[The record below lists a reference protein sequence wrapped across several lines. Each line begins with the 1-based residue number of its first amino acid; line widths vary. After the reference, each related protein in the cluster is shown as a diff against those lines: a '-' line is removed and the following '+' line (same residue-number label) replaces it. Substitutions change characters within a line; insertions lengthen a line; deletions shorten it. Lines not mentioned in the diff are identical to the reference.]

1 MSNNIVKKIGV
12 IFLGISCIV
21 LVCIVMANLAEQGSK
36 GRSPIRTLIISF
48 DATQKDEFFAQISRF
63 SEKHSFKIYLR
74 DVEVDI
80 GPSGKGFFIEMSR
93 SDIRITSIGV
103 PNDPIRVSLYV
114 DIPDSNSQ
122 LPSQETID
130 ELYNDLKAFLLEIE
144 GVEIIEE

>member
-1 MSNNIVKKIGV
+1 
-12 IFLGISCIV
+12 
-21 LVCIVMANLAEQGSK
+21 
-36 GRSPIRTLIISF
+36 
-48 DATQKDEFFAQISRF
+48 
-63 SEKHSFKIYLR
+63 LR